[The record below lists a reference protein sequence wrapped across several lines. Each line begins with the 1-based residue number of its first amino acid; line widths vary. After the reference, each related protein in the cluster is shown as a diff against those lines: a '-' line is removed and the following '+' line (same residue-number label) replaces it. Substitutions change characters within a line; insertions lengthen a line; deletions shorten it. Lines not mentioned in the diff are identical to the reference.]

1 MEAGRL
7 FTGRLLENVAGRL
20 AWLHPPRPSPFLART
35 DKNLYFVTLWLL
47 TSIIYE
53 QKVNYMV
60 FSTYKLYTTCPKSVV
75 TYTFQCLAQAHYGRS
90 VHDV

>member
-35 DKNLYFVTLWLL
+35 DKNLYTGALWLL
-47 TSIIYE
+47 TS
-53 QKVNYMV
+53 KVWFMNEGRLQHMLPTG
-60 FSTYKLYTTCPKSVV
+60 STQ
-75 TYTFQCLAQAHYGRS
+75 FAR
-90 VHDV
+90 